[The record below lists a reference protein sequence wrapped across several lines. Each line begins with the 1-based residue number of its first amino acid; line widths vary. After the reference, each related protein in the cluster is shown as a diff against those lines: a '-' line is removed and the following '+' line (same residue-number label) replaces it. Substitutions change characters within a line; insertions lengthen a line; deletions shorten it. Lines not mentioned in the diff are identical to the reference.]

1 MHEIITLEKKMTAFV
16 IPNAILITTKTSKYT
31 FASFLSRDNTY
42 EVIHNSWRMSGADIS
57 GNGGGSLRTSFDSA
71 ESGRTGMEGT
81 RVNGVNDGPVGG
93 KGGPGKAPKVTKCQC
108 GKDGSH
114 YSEVAMEA
122 VFPGTPEKIHNLMF
136 ASGFMK
142 DFMREEQKLL
152 GACPWFPRLYFHI
165 TFQSTERE
173 IGAFDIDIDEFL
185 IPTFFTF
192 QICRFRIGRP
202 RLTIAGTLS
211 CSPATCLTSSPLM
224 PPSDLDRRNAN

>member
-16 IPNAILITTKTSKYT
+16 IPNAILITTKNNKHS

-57 GNGGGSLRTSFDSA
+57 GNGGGSMRTSFDSA
-71 ESGRTGMEGT
+71 ESGRTGMDGI
-81 RVNGVNDGPVGG
+81 RVNGADGNGPTGG
-93 KGGPGKAPKVTKCQC
+93 GEGSWKAPKVTKCQC

-136 ASGFMK
+136 ASGFIK

-152 GACPWFPRLYFHI
+152 GACPRSP
-165 TFQSTERE
+165 
-173 IGAFDIDIDEFL
+173 
-185 IPTFFTF
+185 
-192 QICRFRIGRP
+192 RP
-202 RLTIAGTLS
+202 RFISHFNLWSVEWAR
-211 CSPATCLTSSPLM
+211 LTSISKCC
-224 PPSDLDRRNAN
+224 

>member
-16 IPNAILITTKTSKYT
+16 IPNAILVTTKNNKYT

-42 EVIHNSWRMSGADIS
+42 DVIHNSWRMSGADIS

-71 ESGRTGMEGT
+71 ESGRTGMENT
-81 RVNGVNDGPVGG
+81 RVNGVDSSGPVGG
-93 KGGPGKAPKVTKCQC
+93 IRLPGKAPKVTKCQC

-152 GACPWFPRLYFHI
+152 GACPQFPRLH
-165 TFQSTERE
+165 
-173 IGAFDIDIDEFL
+173 
-185 IPTFFTF
+185 FTF
-192 QICRFRIGRP
+192 HFDPWSVELGRI
-202 RLTIAGTLS
+202 
-211 CSPATCLTSSPLM
+211 
-224 PPSDLDRRNAN
+224 